1 MDLIQVST
9 PLSLYLHLPWC
20 VSKCPYCDFNS
31 HKAGENAPFDRYT
44 NALNVDIENEAR
56 RASDRAI
63 ASIFIGGGTPSLFTP
78 AQIKSVLDQCRA
90 HFSIISNCEI
100 TMEVNPGRVEYGNF
114 SGYLEAGVNRLSI
127 GAQSFDNVM
136 LQALGR
142 IHGPEEIRAAFSG
155 AVKAGF
161 DNINIDLMFALP
173 GQQVD
178 QAAADISY
186 AVELSPQHIS
196 YYQLTLEQNTVFYK
210 CPPKGI
216 PNDDI
221 TWEMQNKGHRLLK
234 RAGYQQYEI
243 SAFAQ
248 RDRRCFHNVNY
259 WQFGDYLAAGAGAHG
274 KITTKDGK
282 IIRYRK
288 ASNPQEFI
296 EHIETGCF
304 VDNSSYVAGKD
315 LVFEFMLNAL
325 RMLDGFSIG
334 MFHERTGL
342 DSLLIE
348 TKLHIAT
355 EDGLL
360 ERVDEDRWR
369 PTYNGL
375 RFLNDLQARFL
386 P

>member
-1 MDLIQVST
+1 LDLIQASA

-31 HKAGENAPFDRYT
+31 HKAGENSPFDRYI
-44 NALNVDIENEAR
+44 NALKADIASEAR
-56 RASDRAI
+56 RVSDRAI
-63 ASIFIGGGTPSLFTP
+63 ASVFIGGGTPSLFSP
-78 AQIKSVLDQCRA
+78 AQIKSILDQCRA

-100 TMEVNPGRVEYGNF
+100 TMEVNPGGVEYGDF
-114 SGYLEAGVNRLSI
+114 AGYLEAGVNRLSI
-127 GAQSFDNVM
+127 GAQSFDSVM
-136 LQALGR
+136 LQVLGR
-142 IHGPEEIRAAFSG
+142 IHGPAEIRTAFSS
-155 AVKAGF
+155 AIKAGF

-186 AVELSPQHIS
+186 AVELSPEHIS

-221 TWEMQNKGHRLLK
+221 AWAMQNQGHRLLK
-234 RAGYQQYEI
+234 SAGYEQYEI
-243 SAFAQ
+243 SAYAQ
-248 RDRRCFHNVNY
+248 PGRRCFHNSNY

-274 KITTKDGK
+274 KVRTTNGK

-288 ASNPQEFI
+288 PSNPQEYI
-296 EHIETGCF
+296 EHVENGCL
-304 VDNSSYVAGKD
+304 VDNSSDVADKD
-315 LVFEFMLNAL
+315 LIFEFMLNAL

-342 DSLLIE
+342 DSTLIE
-348 TKLHIAT
+348 AKLRIAA

-360 ERVDEDRWR
+360 EKVDDDRWR
-369 PTYNGL
+369 PTNNGL

>member
-1 MDLIQVST
+1 MDLIQASA

-31 HKAGENAPFDRYT
+31 HKAGENSPFDRYI
-44 NALNVDIENEAR
+44 NALKADIASEAR
-56 RASDRAI
+56 RVSDRAI
-63 ASIFIGGGTPSLFTP
+63 ASVFIGGGTPSLFSP
-78 AQIKSVLDQCRA
+78 AQIKSILDQCRA

-100 TMEVNPGRVEYGNF
+100 TMEVNPGGVEYGDF
-114 SGYLEAGVNRLSI
+114 AGYLEAGVNRLSI
-127 GAQSFDNVM
+127 GAQSFDSVM
-136 LQALGR
+136 LQVLGR
-142 IHGPEEIRAAFSG
+142 IHGPAEIRTAFSS
-155 AVKAGF
+155 AIKAGF

-186 AVELSPQHIS
+186 AVELSPEHIS

-221 TWEMQNKGHRLLK
+221 AWAMQNQGHRLLK
-234 RAGYQQYEI
+234 SAGYEQYEI
-243 SAFAQ
+243 SAYAQ
-248 RDRRCFHNVNY
+248 PGRRCFHNSNY

-274 KITTKDGK
+274 KVRTTNGK

-288 ASNPQEFI
+288 PSNPQEYI
-296 EHIETGCF
+296 EHVENGCL
-304 VDNSSYVAGKD
+304 VDNSSDVADKD
-315 LVFEFMLNAL
+315 LIFEFMLNAL

-342 DSLLIE
+342 DSTLIE
-348 TKLHIAT
+348 AKLRIAA

-360 ERVDEDRWR
+360 EKVDDDRWR
-369 PTYNGL
+369 PTNNGL